1 MPPLSRTPVFTLAP
15 LGSPRRLSLTQVAA
29 QAECN
34 VNFHH
39 GFAEH
44 SSAIRCLSR
53 LLFLL
58 SLSLSLSF
66 TFAFPLTSFLK
77 DVPAA
82 AIFLALGEGARW
94 IICHLSVFYCFI
106 QTTCPFFFFFLDL
119 KTPSY
124 SRNRHD
130 GSMENNRKAA
140 PGASDA
146 CRVSCIWLLPV
157 CNLYLFFFNVK
168 TDMTVAVT
176 QALQSCLLRRHC
188 PPAEYLH
195 KLLQSGRG
203 SVHPERRGENGMQD
217 GKK

>member
-1 MPPLSRTPVFTLAP
+1 MS
-15 LGSPRRLSLTQVAA
+15 
-29 QAECN
+29 
-34 VNFHH
+34 
-39 GFAEH
+39 
-44 SSAIRCLSR
+44 
-53 LLFLL
+53 
-58 SLSLSLSF
+58 
-66 TFAFPLTSFLK
+66 
-77 DVPAA
+77 
-82 AIFLALGEGARW
+82 
-94 IICHLSVFYCFI
+94 
-106 QTTCPFFFFFLDL
+106 FFFSFLDL

-176 QALQSCLLRRHC
+176 QALQSCVLRRYC

-195 KLLQSGRG
+195 KLPCMILTGEVLQGLQSSGSGRSATCHLG
-203 SVHPERRGENGMQD
+203 GARRESLQTAWCGAGLGRRCTVSGGCMRCRQHLHR
-217 GKK
+217 